1 MTTDDKTLATIRWF
15 IFRARRVAEHSLAVD
30 RDRLLEWAQ
39 APAKIVS
46 VDGRQYSLEI
56 SLPDEEAF
64 ESLAGRVRPFLM
76 TKDHI
81 YFKNVLSALRSH
93 IEQDA
98 GMRKALDGLEERWSR
113 FDPKSGQTLGYAMQ
127 VGKTDG
133 PLGAF
138 VADTTLA
145 DAWLYCDF
153 GHGDTNVAERVGQ
166 HRLEERYEAAVL
178 LISNVAVCAVS
189 TLELAR
195 KAWRKGLLPLVESDF
210 EDRVLAR
217 AQLSYE
223 LLGFALA
230 PAGTPMERLAESLGV
245 PVDGEGR
252 LDLSVFGDQ
261 Q

>member
-1 MTTDDKTLATIRWF
+1 M
-15 IFRARRVAEHSLAVD
+15 
-30 RDRLLEWAQ
+30 
-39 APAKIVS
+39 KIVF
-46 VDGRQYSLEI
+46 VDDRPRSLEL

-76 TKDHI
+76 PKDQI
-81 YFKNVLSALRSH
+81 YFKNVLAALRPYL
-93 IEQDA
+93 EQDA
-98 GMRKALDGLEERWSR
+98 ELREKLDELEERWSR

-127 VGKTDG
+127 VGKADG
-133 PLGAF
+133 PLGTL

-166 HRLEERYEAAVL
+166 HRLEARYEAAVL
-178 LISNVAVCAVS
+178 LISNIAVCAVS
-189 TLELAR
+189 ALELAR
-195 KAWRKGLLPLVESDF
+195 KAWGKGLLPLAESDF
-210 EDRVLAR
+210 DDRVLAR
-217 AQLSYE
+217 TKLSYE
-223 LLGFALA
+223 LVGLALA
-230 PAGTPMERLAESLGV
+230 PAGTPIERLAESLGV